1 MDIAVRAARPHEYDE
16 IGEIT
21 ARAYLDD
28 GLLDGG
34 GRDPYLAVLRDA
46 AARAARAELLVAADA
61 DDQVLGTVTYAPP
74 GSPLQDIA
82 VPGEAE
88 FRMLAVAHRGR
99 GRGAGQALVRACIA
113 RAEAEEG
120 VVRLVMSTQP
130 AMRAA
135 HRTYERLGF
144 LRTPERDWDPVPGL
158 TLLTYERALQPPS
171 APLPS
176 AKEKR
181 TRH

>member
-1 MDIAVRAARPHEYDE
+1 MTVCTAKDLTLRPAEPHEYDE
-16 IGEIT
+16 VGEIT

-28 GLLDGG
+28 GLLGG
-34 GRDPYLAVLRDA
+34 GERDPYLTVLRDA
-46 AARAARAELLVAADA
+46 AFRAAHAQLLVAADA
-61 DDQVLGTVTYAPP
+61 DGKPLGTVTYAPQ

-99 GRGAGQALVRACIA
+99 GRGAGEALVRSCIA
-113 RAEAEEG
+113 RARAEQD

-130 AMRAA
+130 TMLGA
-135 HRTYERLGF
+135 HRIYERLGF

-158 TLLTYERALQPPS
+158 TLLTYER
-171 APLPS
+171 PL
-176 AKEKR
+176 
-181 TRH
+181 